1 MRHLIS
7 LILGLVIAP
16 AVWIATGLGQ
26 ARLMAATD
34 SEITLRGAFVPLAVL
49 AAAGLVF
56 GIIATT
62 RVSPAGPLVAGLL
75 MLGLQ
80 IAYLARP
87 ETVTGFLPKKI
98 LGSEGAL
105 ILPATTGLGA
115 VLGVGLMVAL
125 FSLGRWRN
133 WPYDDSPAY
142 AFLGDSGPVSSS
154 TRRTY
159 DEESTGSF
167 RTASSDETTRN
178 LSGSSSGTGSWP
190 TTSGSAWGR
199 GESGSDSDKTPW
211 NPSPLR

>member
-1 MRHLIS
+1 VRHLIS
-7 LILGLVIAP
+7 LLLGLVIAP
-16 AVWIATGLGQ
+16 AVWIAAGLGQ
-26 ARLMAATD
+26 ARLMEATD
-34 SEITLRGAFVPLAVL
+34 PEITLRGAFVPLAVL
-49 AAAGLVF
+49 AGAGLVF
-56 GIIATT
+56 GLIATT

-75 MLGLQ
+75 LLGIQ

-98 LGSEGAL
+98 LGTEGAL
-105 ILPATTGLGA
+105 TLPAATGLGA

-133 WPYDDSPAY
+133 WPYDDSPSY

-154 TRRTY
+154 RRTY
-159 DEESTGSF
+159 DEESTGSY

-178 LSGSSSGTGSWP
+178 LSGSGSWP
-190 TTSGSAWGR
+190 TTTSGPAWGQ
-199 GESGSDSDKTPW
+199 GETGSGSDKSPW